1 MTMGYRGRR
10 LSPLRMI
17 LLGAV
22 VLITAAT
29 AFLYGRRQQIP
40 QIQAVLTSEPWSAGD
55 IGSFALYVV
64 PESMSNLVVTPQDL
78 VGLVP
83 AVNLPQGVLIP
94 KSVLTEPSED
104 LGDPNATLMEIPVRH
119 DFWPGAGPAVGD
131 VAVFGITPG
140 GCAVLIQEL
149 RGLEGDSV
157 TLLVNPDTTE
167 RLAAG
172 EGQSLFIW
180 ESPLNGWPPCDTTAD
195 EGQPLP
201 QGDSGDQT
209 AAEGG

>member
-1 MTMGYRGRR
+1 MTLGYRGRR

-55 IGSFALYVV
+55 IGSFVLYVV

-104 LGDPNATLMEIPVRH
+104 LGDPNATLLKIPVRH
-119 DFWPGAGPAVGD
+119 DFWPGEGPAVGD
-131 VAVFGITPG
+131 IAVFGPTPG
-140 GCAVLIQEL
+140 GCALLIQEL
-149 RGLEGDSV
+149 RGLDGDTV
-157 TLLVNPDTTE
+157 ILLANPDTIG
-167 RLAAG
+167 RLAPGGGADSFYMG
-172 EGQSLFIW
+172 ITPQRMA
-180 ESPLNGWPPCDTTAD
+180 PLRYD
-195 EGQPLP
+195 
-201 QGDSGDQT
+201 
-209 AAEGG
+209 GG